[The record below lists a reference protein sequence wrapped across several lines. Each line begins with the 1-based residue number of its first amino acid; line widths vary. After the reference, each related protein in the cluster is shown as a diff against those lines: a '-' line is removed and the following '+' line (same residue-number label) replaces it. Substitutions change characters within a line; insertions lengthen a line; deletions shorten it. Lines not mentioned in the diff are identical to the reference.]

1 MEESMRA
8 RIITTIVLWLIL
20 VMAVACGTAE
30 SPDPTA
36 APGAEPTAVATT
48 GDTSQP
54 TAVPQETAPSGEVE
68 VSPGE
73 LRVMVGISPVNDST
87 SLTHWGLRETSTM
100 GGSFTGFSSRTTSRE
115 KWFPV

>member
-1 MEESMRA
+1 MRA
-8 RIITTIVLWLIL
+8 RILTTIVLWLIL

-54 TAVPQETAPSGEVE
+54 TAVPQETAPV
-68 VSPGE
+68 
-73 LRVMVGISPVNDST
+73 R
-87 SLTHWGLRETSTM
+87 
-100 GGSFTGFSSRTTSRE
+100 GGGGVPWRTEGYGGGFRQ
-115 KWFPV
+115 